1 MANVKKVAQVAE
13 VSVAT
18 VSRVISGSSFV
29 SPDLTERV
37 YKAMETLKYRP
48 SQLARGLRTQ
58 QTYNVGVLIPQI
70 DHPFFSS
77 LTFGVEKALFEKN
90 YRCFVCSTEED
101 SDKEN
106 AYVEA
111 LLGQQVGGLIIV
123 PTTSAGESV
132 QKFVEQRVPVVL
144 VDRDLP
150 DAEVDRVLS
159 DNHRGAYELACYIL
173 GLGHRDVTV
182 IGTSADSR
190 AMTDRVRG
198 IEQAF
203 AEADTA
209 HTLRF
214 HFQEPLAQFRAGYEI
229 GLQVLSSSPRPTAVM
244 ALTDVIAVGVLHA
257 GSELNLDVP
266 RELSVTGFDDIPLA
280 SHVIPSLTTV
290 SQPLQ
295 EMGGVAAELMLCKI
309 KNPSRAPQQTILPT
323 RLVVRHSTADA
334 KEYV

>member
-1 MANVKKVAQVAE
+1 MATVKQVAQAAE

-18 VSRVISGSSFV
+18 VSRVVSGSGFV

-77 LTFGVEKALFEKN
+77 LTFGVEKALFQEN
-90 YRCFVCSTEED
+90 YRCFVCSTEENP
-101 SDKEN
+101 DKEN

-123 PTTSAGESV
+123 PTTSAGESI
-132 QKFVEQRVPVVL
+132 QKVVEQQVPVVL

-150 DAEVDRVLS
+150 DTKVDRVLS
-159 DNHRGAYELACYIL
+159 DNYKGAYELARYVL
-173 GLGHRDVTV
+173 ELGHKDVTV

-198 IEQAF
+198 IKQAF
-203 AEADTA
+203 VEAGTT
-209 HTLRF
+209 HTLSF

-229 GLQVLSSSPRPTAVM
+229 GLQVLSNAPRPTAVM

-257 GSELNLDVP
+257 GSELSIDVP
-266 RELSVTGFDDIPLA
+266 GELSVTGFDDIPLA

-295 EMGGVAAELMLCKI
+295 EMGSAAADLMLSRI
-309 KNPSRAPQQTILPT
+309 STPSRSPQQKLLST
-323 RLVVRHSTADA
+323 RLVRRRSTAR
-334 KEYV
+334 VQRSV

>member
-1 MANVKKVAQVAE
+1 MANVKQVAQAAE

-18 VSRVISGSSFV
+18 VSRVISGSGFV

-77 LTFGVEKALFEKN
+77 LTFGVEKELFEKN
-90 YRCFVCSTEED
+90 YRCFVCSTEENP
-101 SDKEN
+101 DKEN

-123 PTTSAGESV
+123 PTTSAGESI

-159 DNHRGAYELACYIL
+159 DNHSGAYKLACYIL
-173 GLGHRDVTV
+173 RLGHRDVTV

-198 IEQAF
+198 IKQAF

-229 GLQVLSSSPRPTAVM
+229 GLQVLSNSPRPTAVM

-257 GSELNLDVP
+257 GSELNIDVP

-295 EMGGVAAELMLCKI
+295 EMGSVAANLMLGKI
-309 KNPSRAPQQTILPT
+309 KNSSRAPQQTILPT
-323 RLVVRHSTADA
+323 HLVVRHSTADA